1 MGRSIPVYERI
12 LAKADR
18 WGRVRRI
25 HVWWKPLGITYTD
38 PGYENVGRRLTAFD
52 GPDACPVGLIVSNVT
67 CDVRL
72 RENMVEH
79 NGHVVALTRVTSRS
93 RLKAGTYYIEEG
105 GID

>member
-1 MGRSIPVYERI
+1 MR
-12 LAKADR
+12 A
-18 WGRVRRI
+18 
-25 HVWWKPLGITYTD
+25 
-38 PGYENVGRRLTAFD
+38 
-52 GPDACPVGLIVSNVT
+52 PVGLIVSNVT

>member
-1 MGRSIPVYERI
+1 MN
-12 LAKADR
+12 
-18 WGRVRRI
+18 
-25 HVWWKPLGITYTD
+25 
-38 PGYENVGRRLTAFD
+38 GYWQKRTVGGVSDESTCGGSHWASFY

>member
-1 MGRSIPVYERI
+1 MNGYWQKRTVGGVSDESTCGGSHWASPTR
-12 LAKADR
+12 
-18 WGRVRRI
+18 
-25 HVWWKPLGITYTD
+25 T